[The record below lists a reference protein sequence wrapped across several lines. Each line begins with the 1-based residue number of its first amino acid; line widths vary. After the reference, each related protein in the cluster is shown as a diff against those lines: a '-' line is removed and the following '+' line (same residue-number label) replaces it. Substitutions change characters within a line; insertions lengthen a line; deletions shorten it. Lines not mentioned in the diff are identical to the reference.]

1 MKSKNDTNKN
11 NMEILIHNLTEN
23 NPNIEVN
30 PNLSCKQLEIL
41 DLAVKEIINQAALNT
56 SLKYITSSDI
66 LKHINSIFRVKKD
79 ENLEKFANLKK
90 LNTNPTLLL
99 KHPHKKISD
108 CNLENLIDK
117 FVESYDNKSTYIN
130 NKAKNESLEDILN
143 SLFKNDNEK
152 LNIPYFTE
160 KEEDC
165 LPYQEINEPFKFS
178 SNGEMYQQTIEGA
191 IIDTFMGEYN
201 IHAQENIFSFQDGF
215 DNSYKYPF
223 NFFEQSEN
231 GENREK
237 RDSGESIK
245 LMSGLLNKKR
255 PRRQFT
261 QNN

>member
-1 MKSKNDTNKN
+1 M
-11 NMEILIHNLTEN
+11 
-23 NPNIEVN
+23 
-30 PNLSCKQLEIL
+30 
-41 DLAVKEIINQAALNT
+41 
-56 SLKYITSSDI
+56 
-66 LKHINSIFRVKKD
+66 
-79 ENLEKFANLKK
+79 
-90 LNTNPTLLL
+90 
-99 KHPHKKISD
+99 
-108 CNLENLIDK
+108 
-117 FVESYDNKSTYIN
+117 
-130 NKAKNESLEDILN
+130 
-143 SLFKNDNEK
+143 FKNDNEK